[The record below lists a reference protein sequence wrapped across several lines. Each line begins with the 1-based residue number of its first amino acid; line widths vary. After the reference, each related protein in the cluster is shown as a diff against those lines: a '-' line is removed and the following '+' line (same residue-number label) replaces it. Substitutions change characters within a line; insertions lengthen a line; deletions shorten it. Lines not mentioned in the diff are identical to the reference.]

1 MGETSK
7 PDVDDISLDDARAPR
22 KKGATSLVLGLFLL
36 VIIAGVV
43 LWMANVAKEKAAAQ
57 KRLDDARIARDASL
71 TVINGQIKQAM
82 EDAQSGNLAAAIATL
97 TAVDGKLSLITS
109 DANTAGDQEAANQT
123 LLKGQAVKDAKDALV
138 AIQASIT
145 EKLAPLA
152 TAFSLPPP
160 TPAAG
165 AVPATDAAPATG
177 TDATT
182 PPAAEGAPAAPEA
195 APAAPAAP
203 ETAAPAAPATPAAGA
218 AAAPAAPAP
227 VAPPAA
233 P

>member
-22 KKGATSLVLGLFLL
+22 KKSATSLVLGLFLL

-57 KRLDDARIARDASL
+57 KKLEDARIARDASL
-71 TVINGQIKQAM
+71 TVINGQIKQSM

-109 DANTAGDQEAANQT
+109 DANSAGDQEAANQT
-123 LLKGQAVKDAKDALV
+123 LLKGRAVKDTKDALV

-160 TPAAG
+160 APAAG
-165 AVPATDAAPATG
+165 TVPATG
-177 TDATT
+177 TDTTT
-182 PPAAEGAPAAPEA
+182 PPAAQGAPAAPET
-195 APAAPAAP
+195 APVAPAAP
-203 ETAAPAAPATPAAGA
+203 ETAAPAAPTTPP
-218 AAAPAAPAP
+218 AAPAAPVAPAP
-227 VAPPAA
+227 VAPPPAA
-233 P
+233 S